1 MVPCA
6 AAARVTK
13 GPRSPAGSFIVKDV
27 LQATGLI
34 KSFGDH
40 RAVDGVDLLI
50 PTGSCFGLLGPN
62 GAGKTT
68 TISMLVG
75 VLRPDA
81 GAVAMDGAPVS
92 KRRVGFVPQDLA
104 LYDDLP
110 ADENLRFFGML
121 YDLSGARL
129 KARVEAVLDLA
140 NLRDRAKDR
149 VGDYSGGMKRRLNIA
164 VALLH
169 DPDLIILDEPT
180 VGVDP
185 QSRNAIFD
193 ALERLRA
200 EGKTLL
206 YTTHYMEEV
215 ERLCDRIA
223 IMDHGKIV
231 VEGTLAELQRSIPGK
246 RRVGLEL
253 ESDAGAALA
262 DLRALPGVVGVEAK
276 DRELTLDVESLEG
289 SLPGVLQTLAAHG
302 VRYGAL
308 ASDRLSL
315 EEVFLQKTGR
325 SLRD

>member
-1 MVPCA
+1 MLC
-6 AAARVTK
+6 
-13 GPRSPAGSFIVKDV
+13 
-27 LQATGLI
+27 ATGLV
-34 KSFGDH
+34 KRYGDH
-40 RAVDGVDLLI
+40 VAVDGVDLTL
-50 PTGSCFGLLGPN
+50 PQGACFGLLGPN

-75 VLRPDA
+75 ILAPDA
-81 GAVAMDGAPVS
+81 GTVEMDGAPVP
-92 KRRVGFVPQDLA
+92 KARVGFVPQELA
-104 LYDDLP
+104 LYDALS
-110 ADENLRFFGML
+110 AEENLRFFGML
-121 YDLSGARL
+121 YDLAGARL
-129 KARVEAVLDLA
+129 KTRVDAVLDVA

-149 VGDYSGGMKRRLNIA
+149 VGAFSGGMKRRLNIA

-169 DPDLIILDEPT
+169 DPDLVVLDEPT

-193 ALERLRA
+193 ALEALKA

-223 IMDHGKIV
+223 IMDGGRV
-231 VEGTLAELQRSIPGK
+231 VAEGTLAELGRSIPGG
-246 RRVGLEL
+246 RRLSLDL
-253 ESDAGAALA
+253 ESSADAALPA
-262 DLRALPGVVGVEAK
+262 LRALPGVAGVET
-276 DRELTLDVESLEG
+276 REKTLLLDVESLEA
-289 SLPGVLQTLAAHG
+289 SLPAILGALADHG

>member
-1 MVPCA
+1 M
-6 AAARVTK
+6 
-13 GPRSPAGSFIVKDV
+13 
-27 LQATGLI
+27 LQAKGLS
-34 KSFGDH
+34 KKFGDH
-40 RAVDGVDLLI
+40 QAVDGVDLDI
-50 PTGSCFGLLGPN
+50 PKGSCYGLLGPN

-75 VLRPDA
+75 VLAPDA
-81 GAVAMDGAPVS
+81 GTVSLDGATVRPTDPAF
-92 KRRVGFVPQDLA
+92 KNRIGFVPQDLA
-104 LYDDLP
+104 LYDELTGE
-110 ADENLRFFGML
+110 ENLRFFGML
-121 YDLSGARL
+121 YGLSGDAL
-129 KARVEAVLDLA
+129 KRRIDAALGLA

-149 VGDYSGGMKRRLNIA
+149 VGEYSGGMKRRLNIA

-169 DPDLIILDEPT
+169 DPDLIVLDEPT

-193 ALERLRA
+193 ALETLRA
-200 EGKTLL
+200 DGKTLL

-223 IMDHGKIV
+223 IMDNGRIV
-231 VEGTLAELQRSIPGK
+231 AEGTLAELQRTIPGE
-246 RRVGLEL
+246 RRLSLEL
-253 ESDAGAALA
+253 ESSAEAALVE
-262 DLRALPGVVGVEAK
+262 LRALPGVRSVEAA
-276 DRELTLDVESLEG
+276 ESTLTLDLESLERT
-289 SLPGVLQTLAAHG
+289 LPAILTTLATHN

>member
-1 MVPCA
+1 ML
-6 AAARVTK
+6 K
-13 GPRSPAGSFIVKDV
+13 
-27 LQATGLI
+27 ATGLL
-34 KSFGDH
+34 KRFGDH
-40 RAVDGVDLLI
+40 KAVDGVDLAV
-50 PTGSCFGLLGPN
+50 PKGSCYGLLGPN

-81 GAVAMDGAPVS
+81 GTVEMDGAPVS
-92 KRRVGFVPQDLA
+92 KLRVGFVPQDLA
-104 LYDDLP
+104 LYDDLS
-110 ADENLRFFGML
+110 AGENLRFFGML
-121 YDLSGARL
+121 YDLSGTRL
-129 KARVEAVLDLA
+129 TERVDAALGLA

-149 VGDYSGGMKRRLNIA
+149 VGAFSGGMKRRLNIA

-169 DPDLIILDEPT
+169 DPDLVVLDEPT

-193 ALERLRA
+193 ALETLRRQ
-200 EGKTLL
+200 GKTLL

-223 IMDHGKIV
+223 IMDRGKIV
-231 VEGTLAELQRSIPGK
+231 AEGTLAELRRNVPG
-246 RRVGLEL
+246 RRRLSLEL
-253 ESDAGAALA
+253 ESGADAALPA
-262 DLRALPGVVGVEAK
+262 LRALPGVASAETNET
-276 DRELTLDVESLEG
+276 ELALEVESLEA
-289 SLPGVLQTLAAHG
+289 SLPSILSALAVHG

>member
-1 MVPCA
+1 M
-6 AAARVTK
+6 
-13 GPRSPAGSFIVKDV
+13 I
-27 LQATGLI
+27 QATGLS
-34 KSFGDH
+34 KRFGDH
-40 RAVDGVDLLI
+40 KAVDGVDLRI
-50 PTGSCFGLLGPN
+50 PKGSCYGLLGPN

-75 VLRPDA
+75 VLAPDA
-81 GAVAMDGAPVS
+81 GSVALDGAPVRPTDAAF
-92 KRRVGFVPQDLA
+92 KRRIGFVPQELA
-104 LYDDLP
+104 LYDDLT
-110 ADENLRFFGML
+110 AEENLRFFGML
-121 YDLSGARL
+121 YDLGGD
-129 KARVEAVLDLA
+129 VLAGRIDAALALA
-140 NLRDRAKDR
+140 NLRDRAKDK
-149 VGDYSGGMKRRLNIA
+149 VAAYSGGMKRRLNIA

-169 DPDLIILDEPT
+169 DPDVVILDEPT

-193 ALERLRA
+193 ALEALRA

-223 IMDHGKIV
+223 IMDNGRIV
-231 VEGTLAELQRSIPGK
+231 AEGTLADLQRSIPGK
-246 RRVGLEL
+246 RRLSVEF
-253 ESDAGAALA
+253 ESSGTAALPE
-262 DLRALPGVVGVEAK
+262 LRALPGVSGAEIVESS
-276 DRELTLDVESLEG
+276 LTLDLQSLED
-289 SLPGVLQTLAAHG
+289 SLPQILTILKTHA

>member
-1 MVPCA
+1 M
-6 AAARVTK
+6 
-13 GPRSPAGSFIVKDV
+13 
-27 LQATGLI
+27 LQASGLL
-34 KSFGDH
+34 KRYGDH
-40 RAVDGVDLLI
+40 LAVDGVDLSI
-50 PTGSCFGLLGPN
+50 PKGSCFGLLGPN

-75 VLRPDA
+75 VLTPDA
-81 GAVAMDGAPVS
+81 GTIALDGSPVS

-104 LYDDLP
+104 LYDDLS
-110 ADENLRFFGML
+110 AEENLRFFGML
-121 YDLSGARL
+121 YDLSGAKLAGRI
-129 KARVEAVLDLA
+129 EASFEIA
-140 NLRDRAKDR
+140 NLKDRAKSPVKDF
-149 VGDYSGGMKRRLNIA
+149 SGGMKRRLNIA

-169 DPDLIILDEPT
+169 DPDLIVLDEPT

-185 QSRNAIFD
+185 QSRNAIFE
-193 ALERLRA
+193 ALELLRR

-231 VEGTLAELQRSIPGK
+231 AEGTLQELQRSIPGK
-246 RRVGLEL
+246 RRVSLDL
-253 ESDAGAALA
+253 ESEPNGVVHA
-262 DLRALPGVVGVEAK
+262 LRALPGVVHVEAR
-276 DRELTLDVESLEG
+276 DRSLALDVDSLEG
-289 SLPGVLQTLAAHG
+289 SLPEILATLASHR